1 MSDLFLTP
9 GTLKAGSTSV
19 SVYFELEDTTT
30 GAPTTGKVGADMTG
44 SYWRQGGVR
53 VAITVSDL
61 AAVNSVYSSGGVKE
75 VDATNMPG
83 LYRLDLPDAAVATG
97 ADWAVA
103 QIKVTGCKAA
113 RVRLALPTY
122 GLLRDT
128 LFAKVVESAGN
139 YTAQQALSIILAALG
154 GVTTTGG
161 TVLKTP
167 DGSATRIAATI
178 NGSNER
184 TAMTVTPSA

>member
-9 GTLKAGSTSV
+9 GTLKAGTTSV

-30 GAPTTGKVGADMTG
+30 GAPTTGKVGADMVG

-53 VAITVSDL
+53 VSITVSDL
-61 AAVNSVYSSGGVKE
+61 AAVNSAYSSGGVKE

-97 ADWAVA
+97 ADWVVA
-103 QIKVTGCKAA
+103 QIKVTGCKAS

-122 GLLRDT
+122 AALRDAIM
-128 LFAKVVESAGN
+128 AKVIESAGS
-139 YTAQQALSIILAALG
+139 YTAQQALSIILAAVAG
-154 GVTTTGG
+154 QTASSGATF
-161 TVLKTP
+161 KTP
-167 DGSATRIAATI
+167 DGSLTRIAGTVD
-178 NGSNER
+178 GSNNR
-184 TAMTVTPSA
+184 TAVTLTPSS

>member
-1 MSDLFLTP
+1 
-9 GTLKAGSTSV
+9 
-19 SVYFELEDTTT
+19 
-30 GAPTTGKVGADMTG
+30 
-44 SYWRQGGVR
+44 
-53 VAITVSDL
+53 
-61 AAVNSVYSSGGVKE
+61 
-75 VDATNMPG
+75 MPG